1 MPINKFGLSLGKG
14 ESESHYQ
21 WRGLLRNYVC
31 DNALCIVV
39 TDFDAKSRK
48 IRRVTLPADDADAA
62 NKWYVQQ
69 SVQDLKDRL
78 NEIERK
84 IAALQNNML
93 VMLNKLEEMI
103 REVHRAE

>member
-1 MPINKFGLSLGKG
+1 MMLTQQINDKCS
-14 ESESHYQ
+14 
-21 WRGLLRNYVC
+21 
-31 DNALCIVV
+31 
-39 TDFDAKSRK
+39 
-48 IRRVTLPADDADAA
+48 
-62 NKWYVQQ
+62 
-69 SVQDLKDRL
+69 SVQNLKGGL